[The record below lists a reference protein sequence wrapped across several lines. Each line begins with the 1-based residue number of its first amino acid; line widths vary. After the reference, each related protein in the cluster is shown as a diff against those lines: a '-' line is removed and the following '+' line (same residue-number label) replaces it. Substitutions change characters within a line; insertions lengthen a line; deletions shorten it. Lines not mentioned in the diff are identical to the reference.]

1 MKKFIKIISG
11 KKAMIVGLT
20 LTTICSILD
29 TITSVRTGTAIDYTS
44 MCVMFSMIAV
54 WDACLKKEND

>member
-11 KKAMIVGLT
+11 RKAMIVALT
-20 LTTICSILD
+20 LTTICSVLD
-29 TITSVRTGTAIDYTS
+29 TITSVRMGTTIDYTS

-54 WDACLKKEND
+54 WDACLNKENN